1 MSDFL
6 KTTDT
11 ATPLADGSK
20 AEANDHTKRNFTV
33 IDEVDVPSA
42 RKPQHVI
49 PLSDLSE
56 IEQFLVSTVALYQQ
70 QRATFVQTGTD
81 IERLWSE
88 LVITRKKYTALRNK
102 LRRKTFFLLML
113 LLEREDAHDRALRE
127 LQQPVL
133 QDTETGTGDDHM
145 MPKQRPSTNT
155 EAQALWHEEEDPE
168 QRVTC
173 TSSADEEMRQP
184 HTAEPQT
191 IRDLLKKLNINCHHP
206 VSQYPNRSSCTNVS
220 STNRRNIV
228 CSKCKKKGH
237 FGRECRS
244 PPKQETK

>member
-1 MSDFL
+1 MSDLL

-20 AEANDHTKRNFTV
+20 AEVNDHTKRDFTV

-42 RKPQHVI
+42 RKPQHAI
-49 PLSDLSE
+49 QLSDLSE

-102 LRRKTFFLLML
+102 LRRKTFCLLML
-113 LLEREDAHDRALRE
+113 LLEREDAHDRALKG
-127 LQQPVL
+127 LQQRAR
-133 QDTETGTGDDHM
+133 QDTETGTDEYHRT
-145 MPKQRPSTNT
+145 PKLQPSTT
-155 EAQALWHEEEDPE
+155 TDAQAFWHEEEDPE

-173 TSSADEEMRQP
+173 TSSTDEEIQQP

-191 IRDLLKKLNINCHHP
+191 IRDLLRKMNINRHHP
-206 VSQYPNRSSCTNVS
+206 VLQYPNCISCTNVS
-220 STNRRNIV
+220 STNRRNLI

>member
-1 MSDFL
+1 MSDLL

-11 ATPLADGSK
+11 TTPLADGSK
-20 AEANDHTKRNFTV
+20 AEVNDHTKRDFTV

-42 RKPQHVI
+42 RKPQYAI
-49 PLSDLSE
+49 QLSDLSE

-102 LRRKTFFLLML
+102 LRRKTFCLLML
-113 LLEREDAHDRALRE
+113 LLEREDAHDRALKG
-127 LQQPVL
+127 LQRRAR
-133 QDTETGTGDDHM
+133 QDTEAGTDEDHGT
-145 MPKQRPSTNT
+145 PKLQPSTTT
-155 EAQALWHEEEDPE
+155 EDQAPWYEEEDPE

-173 TSSADEEMRQP
+173 ASSTDEGIQQP

-191 IRDLLKKLNINCHHP
+191 IRDLLRKLNINFHHP